1 MNANLTFQR
10 TLVLATLD
18 TVKRRIAESID
29 AHGLTASGRTADS
42 MHVDETEQGGTL
54 YGRQYF
60 QGLQI
65 GRPAGRVPRD
75 FRDIIKQWI
84 TDKGLTVQQI
94 PYKTV
99 RPHKYTVEER
109 SLDIAAGA
117 ISHTIQTEGDKTH
130 RDGIV
135 RDVYDTIIREEVE
148 RLKASIGA
156 GMTAYIKNEYSTTT
170 GLRL

>member
-1 MNANLTFQR
+1 MNTNLTFQR

-42 MHVDETEQGGTL
+42 MHVGTL

-84 TDKGLTVQQI
+84 TDKGLTIQQI
-94 PYKTV
+94 PYKTD

-109 SLDIAAGA
+109 SLNIAAGA
-117 ISHTIQTEGDKTH
+117 IAHTIQTEGDKTH
-130 RDGIV
+130 RDGIA

-148 RLKASIGA
+148 RLKSSIGA
-156 GMTAYIKNEYSTTT
+156 GLTAYIKNEYSTTT